1 MTILFFGQPAS
12 GKTTLAKIIAQQI
25 SNAVH
30 IDGDEWRDI
39 TKNKDYSKEG
49 RMANLKGAFDMALLL
64 EKKGFTPVLSFV
76 APYEQ
81 MRSYL
86 KQNSVANYQIYLH
99 YSGDVERGRKN
110 YFVVD
115 FEEPTE
121 DSCLLKLCT
130 SELNVDECVNK
141 INTKLRNIYG

>member
-86 KQNSVANYQIYLH
+86 KQNGVANYQIYLH
-99 YSGDVERGRKN
+99 YSGDVER
-110 YFVVD
+110 
-115 FEEPTE
+115 
-121 DSCLLKLCT
+121 
-130 SELNVDECVNK
+130 
-141 INTKLRNIYG
+141 